1 MLYLISLT
9 HLIPLFYSK
18 KEKLWKTICISY
30 KMVSTNHVATI
41 VTHATS
47 TPQIRKT
54 AEQVLTQW
62 ISKQQSPKVNQMEAT
77 DRSNI
82 IKSNAATYKV
92 T

>member
-1 MLYLISLT
+1 
-9 HLIPLFYSK
+9 
-18 KEKLWKTICISY
+18 
-30 KMVSTNHVATI
+30 MVSTNHVATI

-54 AEQVLTQW
+54 TKQVLTQW